1 MIRKT
6 LRPRFRVFRGG
17 EIAIG
22 PGKADL
28 LKAISETGSINQA
41 ARKLNMSYMRAWK
54 LIRTMNACFRHPVI
68 VGSRGGKKKGGA
80 QLTPSGTRILELY
93 QRLETESIQAT
104 KKIWKQLLQQ
114 LR

>member
-1 MIRKT
+1 VIKKR
-6 LRPRFRVFRGG
+6 LHPRFRVFRGR

-41 ARKLNMSYMRAWK
+41 ARKLKMSYMRAWK
-54 LIRTMNACFRHPVI
+54 LIRTMNACFRRPVVI
-68 VGSRGGKKKGGA
+68 ASRGGNQKGGA
-80 QLTPSGTRILELY
+80 RLTSAGARILELY
-93 QRLETESIQAT
+93 QRLEAESIRAT
-104 KKIWKQLLQQ
+104 KKTWKQLLQQ